1 MYNSLSSVF
10 EEALNDEKAANVDG
24 KGYESRIL
32 HGCKITRDNET
43 GNVLIQNVALGGDYY
58 QPIDYESE
66 WKFVD
71 KGWRY
76 GVYNLCIET
85 YHIKLKRIEERIKE
99 EMNTKQNPKQIQH
112 LKTHRERILNMYNT
126 INNKLKSLNY
136 E

>member
-10 EEALNDEKAANVDG
+10 EEALNDKKAAILDG
-24 KGYESRIL
+24 VGYESRML

-43 GNVLIQNVALGGDYY
+43 GEVLIQNTALGGDYY
-58 QPIDYESE
+58 KEISYDSE

-85 YHIKLKRIEERIKE
+85 YHIKLKRIEERIKD

-112 LKTHRERILNMYNT
+112 LKTHRERILKKYKT
-126 INNKLKSLNY
+126 INDKLKSLNY